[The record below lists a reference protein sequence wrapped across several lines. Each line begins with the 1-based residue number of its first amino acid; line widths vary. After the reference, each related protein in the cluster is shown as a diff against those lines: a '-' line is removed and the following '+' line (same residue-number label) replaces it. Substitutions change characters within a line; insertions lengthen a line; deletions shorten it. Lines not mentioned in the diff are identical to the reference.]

1 MEYQIQEHN
10 SDRMCFRSEQGTT
23 HWALQ
28 LLLEA
33 LLSGRKCGALD
44 STQTSER

>member
-1 MEYQIQEHN
+1 M
-10 SDRMCFRSEQGTT
+10 

-28 LLLEA
+28 LLVET

-44 STQTSER
+44 STQTNER